1 MKKIELKKGV
11 NLWLIPDGKFKTYY
25 AGIFF
30 HTPID
35 EKNATQN
42 ALIPLLLKR
51 GSKNF
56 PTGRAVAEELESLM
70 GARMNAYTSKKG
82 DEQLLSF
89 TVTGASDEFS
99 PFSGVT
105 KRALSLI
112 ADIAFNPVLPVN
124 AEYLEGEKLHLRE
137 IIEGEKNDKRAYAA
151 SRCKEEMAKG
161 TPYAVPENGYADK
174 IDEITEE
181 TAARHIKKVISE
193 SVIDILVA
201 GAFSE
206 REVTEQMEKL
216 TKSLPDRPEQRIIS
230 APVENKGKITVEEVM
245 HINQGKLSVGYTLP
259 VYRADDK
266 LYPAAMMYNCIFG
279 GSASSK
285 LFLNVREKLSLAYY
299 ASSVYERA
307 KGIITVSSGIECR
320 NFIKARDE
328 IRAQYELMS
337 GGAITETEIDNAK
350 KSLVNTYKS
359 AADSLGG
366 IVSYSLGRII
376 SGSLIGT
383 DEEAERILSV
393 TKSDIMAVAPSVRE
407 SLTYF
412 LKGGEG

>member
-1 MKKIELKKGV
+1 MKKIEIKKGV

-25 AGIFF
+25 AGIFM

-35 EKNATQN
+35 EKTATVN

-56 PTGRAVAEELESLM
+56 PTGRAIAKELESLM

-82 DEQLLSF
+82 DDQMLAF

-99 PFSGVT
+99 PFSDVT
-105 KRALSLI
+105 KRALSLL
-112 ADIAFNPVLPVN
+112 ADIAFNPILPVD
-124 AEYLEGEKLHLRE
+124 AGYLRSEKLHLLE

-151 SRCKEEMAKG
+151 SRCREEMAKG
-161 TPYAVPENGYADK
+161 TPYAVPENGYAEK
-174 IDEITEE
+174 VSSITEGDIE
-181 TAARHIKKVISE
+181 ERIK
-193 SVIDILVA
+193 SVIDESVTDILIA

-206 REVTEQMEKL
+206 REVTEHIKRL
-216 TKSLPDRPEQRIIS
+216 TESMTDRAEERIKS
-230 APVENKGKITVEEVM
+230 AGVENKDGAYVEEVM
-245 HINQGKLSVGYTLP
+245 NINQGKLCVGYTLP
-259 VYRADDK
+259 VYAPDDK
-266 LYPAAMMYNCIFG
+266 MYPAAMLYNCIFG

-307 KGIITVSSGIECR
+307 KGIILVSSGIECK
-320 NFIKARDE
+320 NFEKAGDE
-328 IRAQYELMS
+328 IRAQFDLMT

-350 KSLVNTYKS
+350 KSLINTYKS
-359 AADSLGG
+359 ASDSLSGT
-366 IVSYSLGRII
+366 VSYSLGQII
-376 SGSLIGT
+376 SGSYISAGET
-383 DEEAERILSV
+383 AERILAVS
-393 TKSDIMAVAPSVRE
+393 KSDILSVAPSVRE

-412 LKGGEG
+412 LKGGES